1 MMNLGAILT
10 RHARYRPDHL
20 AVVFRDQRLTYREFN
35 RRVNYIA
42 NALLEAGMRKG
53 EKVATI
59 LPNCLELLEVYWAV
73 AKTGAVVVPLS
84 PLLRG
89 RGLTSELND
98 SDSAMVIT
106 HRDLVE
112 HLEPLKPDLPNI
124 PPGNYVLT
132 DSADT
137 PGYRFYHHLT
147 AQASDGE
154 PVDEDGKPIINV
166 DTDPYN
172 IIYSSGTVGLPKG
185 IVHTHYIRAMYS
197 TLFAASY
204 RITPESI
211 VLHAGSLVFNGAF
224 LTLMPAFFAGATY
237 ILQPHFDAEQVIDA
251 IQRERVTHIKLVPS
265 QIIALLHSP
274 RFNAETCGSL
284 EMLGSVGA
292 PLHHEHKER
301 LNHLLPR
308 RFYEL
313 YGLTEGFVTI
323 LDRYDVERKMDSV
336 GVPPP
341 LMELRIVDD
350 DGNDLPPGR
359 VGEIVGRGPILMP
372 GYYKRDDLTA
382 QAIRGGWLFTGD
394 LGSVDEDG
402 FLYLVDR
409 KKDLIISGGVNVY
422 PRDIEEVAVQHP
434 AVKDAAVF
442 GVPSERWGE
451 TPIAAIIL
459 KTPGG
464 IGTVELRDWINE
476 RIVARYQ
483 HVYEVIVLN
492 DFPRGIAGKTLKRV
506 MRDEYCKNLSGPIP

>member
-10 RHARYRPDHL
+10 RHARYRPNHL

-35 RRVNYIA
+35 RRVNCIA

-185 IVHTHYIRAMYS
+185 IVHTHYIRAMYG

-224 LTLMPAFFAGATY
+224 LTLMPAFFVGATY
-237 ILQPHFDAEQVIDA
+237 ILQPHFDAGQVIDA

-274 RFNAETCGSL
+274 RFDAETCGSL
-284 EMLGSVGA
+284 EMIGSVVRCSTTSIRKGSTTCCRGLLRTVWLDRGFRDHPRQVRCRTQDGLGRRTTPADGA
-292 PLHHEHKER
+292 ADRGRRRER
-301 LNHLLPR
+301 LATGSGRRDRRSRADFDAGLL
-308 RFYEL
+308 
-313 YGLTEGFVTI
+313 
-323 LDRYDVERKMDSV
+323 
-336 GVPPP
+336 
-341 LMELRIVDD
+341 
-350 DGNDLPPGR
+350 
-359 VGEIVGRGPILMP
+359 
-372 GYYKRDDLTA
+372 
-382 QAIRGGWLFTGD
+382 QAR
-394 LGSVDEDG
+394 
-402 FLYLVDR
+402 
-409 KKDLIISGGVNVY
+409 
-422 PRDIEEVAVQHP
+422 
-434 AVKDAAVF
+434 
-442 GVPSERWGE
+442 
-451 TPIAAIIL
+451 
-459 KTPGG
+459 
-464 IGTVELRDWINE
+464 
-476 RIVARYQ
+476 
-483 HVYEVIVLN
+483 
-492 DFPRGIAGKTLKRV
+492 
-506 MRDEYCKNLSGPIP
+506 